1 MVTDDALETFADAV
15 VAVVVELLLLL
26 RLSTK
31 LCIDIDDSSFEWS
44 LELLS
49 VRFLLLVD
57 KTLLL
62 LTVVKVWI
70 PDRPPPK
77 LNVNPVFVSARRKIL
92 LRPSVLPLD

>member
-1 MVTDDALETFADAV
+1 MVTDAAWETFADAV

-62 LTVVKVWI
+62 STIGASLAVAC
-70 PDRPPPK
+70 D
-77 LNVNPVFVSARRKIL
+77 VFRSLVTML
-92 LRPSVLPLD
+92 

>member
-1 MVTDDALETFADAV
+1 MVTDDALETFAEVV

-49 VRFLLLVD
+49 VRFLLFVEM
-57 KTLLL
+57 TLLL
-62 LTVVKVWI
+62 STTGASVAVACDVVRSLVTM
-70 PDRPPPK
+70 
-77 LNVNPVFVSARRKIL
+77 L
-92 LRPSVLPLD
+92 